1 MALEQWQFQLQPLG
15 AASAFDALSRCV
27 WFCLQTYLSAL
38 TGSIKLLELQL
49 AAVNSTS
56 SSLAGSVSS
65 AFGGNAQQRDSQLD
79 VQVTQLYQVR
89 LVRAEK

>member
-1 MALEQWQFQLQPLG
+1 
-15 AASAFDALSRCV
+15 
-27 WFCLQTYLSAL
+27 LQTYLSAL

-89 LVRAEK
+89 LVYAGLLAKAADIKCMLQACPGPLSA